1 LQGLRNIATRIH
13 GLTSITAAALSQAGY
28 KVDPAPFFDT
38 IKVDVSAKG
47 AFTFQSHETPPKDER
62 AAHLLRSAP
71 TCHSLTPSSS
81 TVLLVSPAAGKTSSE
96 IQAAAEARHMNV
108 RIIDDATVGLAFG
121 ETLTKDDVAGL
132 LSAFGVN
139 ADLDAIAAKTSSPL
153 GADQRRNTPFLTHP
167 VFNTH
172 HSEHMMLRYG
182 SPLPYRAQLSSQS
195 PIHFHSPPSS
205 VFSGT

>member
-1 LQGLRNIATRIH
+1 
-13 GLTSITAAALSQAGY
+13 
-28 KVDPAPFFDT
+28 
-38 IKVDVSAKG
+38 
-47 AFTFQSHETPPKDER
+47 
-62 AAHLLRSAP
+62 
-71 TCHSLTPSSS
+71 
-81 TVLLVSPAAGKTSSE
+81 
-96 IQAAAEARHMNV
+96 MNV

-182 SPLPYRAQLSSQS
+182 AALPYRARPVSSQGALCSQS
-195 PIHFHSPPSS
+195 PIHFHSPPSL
-205 VFSGT
+205 VFLSRYLKRLENRDLSLNTSMISLGSCTMKLNATSEMQPVTWPEFANIHPFAPLHQALGYKEMIDTLNRYELCLRVRWPFPS